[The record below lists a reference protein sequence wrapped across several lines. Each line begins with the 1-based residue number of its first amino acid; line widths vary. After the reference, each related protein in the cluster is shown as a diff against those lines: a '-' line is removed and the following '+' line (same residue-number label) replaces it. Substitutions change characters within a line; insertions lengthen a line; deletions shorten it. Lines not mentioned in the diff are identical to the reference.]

1 MFVNIS
7 FYDFSF
13 IFFMDI
19 HAIKNEQMCKILSN
33 NLRIAFLIIKNMYV
47 GNTVFF
53 EILYEKDTY
62 AVPLKK

>member
-1 MFVNIS
+1 
-7 FYDFSF
+7 
-13 IFFMDI
+13 MDI